1 MSKIEKSTA
10 ALEKKDAHITEAQE
24 NLKKKQ
30 EQLQKEGDGK
40 QKTKER
46 YDDKTKPGKLFSQI
60 KNEDSLDDKTRQLMM
75 ELGMTDDS
83 IVPDGKKSPRLAK
96 RISQQHP
103 KIKKVLSFE
112 MEPNQSNNFI
122 SQISQQRHF
131 NDGQTALNAY
141 LVKHF
146 EEMQARILSLE

>member
-1 MSKIEKSTA
+1 MTELMSKIEKSTA

-96 RISQQHP
+96 RISQ
-103 KIKKVLSFE
+103 
-112 MEPNQSNNFI
+112 
-122 SQISQQRHF
+122 
-131 NDGQTALNAY
+131 
-141 LVKHF
+141 
-146 EEMQARILSLE
+146 